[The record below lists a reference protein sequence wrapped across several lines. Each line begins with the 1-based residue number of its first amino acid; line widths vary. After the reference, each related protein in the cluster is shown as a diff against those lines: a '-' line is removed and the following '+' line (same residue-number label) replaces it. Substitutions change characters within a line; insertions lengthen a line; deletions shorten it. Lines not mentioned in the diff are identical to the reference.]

1 MKLWTIAA
9 NNSLRK
15 MPNEIICLPSILTQR
30 VALNPLTTLGNAKG
44 NSMQEND
51 FHNVVSE
58 LMDQHSAAEDQQV
71 VVEQFELDNSPVE
84 LALLLE
90 SLPLTERLEAWE
102 QISKAIKIPVL
113 VEMRSDASEA
123 IIDTLDETH
132 LLALFTAIDA
142 DTLLEL
148 QDILPDHLFEDV
160 LVRMDEEQK
169 QRYSTAQQFDDN
181 EVGHWCDHQPLV
193 VPAKTKIKVV
203 TRLLRRQAP
212 AYGNVVFLVDSRGNW
227 QGAVRFNKLFDADPV
242 LRISELAEEDFPTLN
257 AKDDIYMAAD
267 RVAQSEESAL
277 PVIADGDL
285 LIGRLDMGTAYKL
298 QSERAESQ
306 LMASAGLDENEDLFS
321 PVRKS
326 AKNRAIWLGINLL
339 TAFLASWFIGL
350 FEATL
355 QQVVALAVLMPIVAS
370 MGGIAGSQTLTLI
383 VRGLALGQISAANL
397 KPLLN
402 KEFKVGVLNGLLWAL
417 VIGVI
422 TGFWF
427 NSMML
432 GLVIGLAIVVNI
444 ICAALAGIFVPV
456 LLDKLKI
463 DPALSGSVILTTVTD
478 VVGFVA
484 FLGLGTLF
492 LL

>member
-1 MKLWTIAA
+1 
-9 NNSLRK
+9 
-15 MPNEIICLPSILTQR
+15 
-30 VALNPLTTLGNAKG
+30 
-44 NSMQEND
+44 MQEND

-58 LMDQHSAAEDQQV
+58 LMDQSSAPGDQQT
-71 VVEQFELDNSPVE
+71 VVEQFEQENSPVE

-90 SLPLTERLEAWE
+90 SLPLVERLEAWE
-102 QISKAIKIPVL
+102 KFSESTKVPVL

-123 IIDTLDETH
+123 IIQTLDDAR
-132 LLALFTAIDA
+132 LLALFTGIDA

-148 QDILPDHLFEDV
+148 QDVLPDSIVEDV

-169 QRYSTAQQFDDN
+169 QHYSTAQQFEDK
-181 EVGHWCDHQPLV
+181 EVGHWCDHQSLV
-193 VPAKTKIKVV
+193 VPGKTKIRVV
-203 TRLLRRQAP
+203 TRLLRRKIT
-212 AYGNVVFLVDSRGNW
+212 AYGNAVFLVNSRGNW
-227 QGAVRFNKLFDADPV
+227 EGAVRLNKLFDADPM
-242 LRISELAEEDFPTLN
+242 LRVSELVEDNFPTLN
-257 AKDDIYMAAD
+257 AKDDIYVAAD
-267 RVAQSEESAL
+267 RVAQSEEFAL
-277 PVIADGDL
+277 PVIDDGGL

-306 LMASAGLDENEDLFS
+306 LMASAGLDESEDLFS
-321 PVRKS
+321 TVRKS
-326 AKNRAIWLGINLL
+326 AKNRAIWLGVNLL
-339 TAFLASWFIGL
+339 TALLASGFISM

-370 MGGIAGSQTLTLI
+370 MGGIAGSQTLTLM
-383 VRGLALGQISAANL
+383 VRGLALGQISSANL

-402 KEFKVGVLNGLLWAL
+402 KEFKVGVLNGVLWAI

-422 TGFWF
+422 TGLWF
-427 NSMML
+427 DSLML
-432 GLVIGLAIVVNI
+432 GIVIGLAIVTNI
-444 ICAALAGIFVPV
+444 ISAALAGIFIPV
-456 LLDKLKI
+456 ILDKLKI